1 MHALAAFLATFLTL
15 CHTCYSN
22 SYIVEKLAGIAT
34 LAGLIPDAVLY
45 FIVKSEMRSV
55 GESVITN
62 IGPGSSILLFA
73 RLHSFLLLYLTAFS
87 LIMAATICLFG
98 GALLRSLYAKRTP
111 AKGGGGGKSGK
122 VTYITGSALSG
133 LGGGGGGGGFGGG
146 NVHYWED
153 EANREVQPGVLADIP
168 GKTLTPGNFGGGRW
182 QWNPGEFEIEDLYT
196 GRPHQHWWPVDT
208 NTLSP
213 VLMDVPSSRITR
225 GGALVGN
232 AIYDKRSLNR
242 M

>member
-133 LGGGGGGGGFGGG
+133 LGGGGGRGGGGGG
-146 NVHYWED
+146 NVPWWED
-153 EANREVQPGVLADIP
+153 EANREVRVGVLADPP
-168 GKTLTPGNFGGGRW
+168 GKFLQRWAIGGGRW
-182 QWNPGEFEIEDLYT
+182 LWNRGNFGIEDLYT
-196 GRPHQHWWPVDT
+196 GRPHQHHWPLNI
-208 NTLSP
+208 NTLYP
-213 VLMDVPSSRITR
+213 ELMDVPSSRITPA
-225 GGALVGN
+225 GVLVGDPM
-232 AIYDKRSLNR
+232 YDARSLNR